1 RDRFERFRQ
10 RCLHARR
17 RHGCPDSEC
26 SGDGFAPVAR
36 HAARSHRMSERIR
49 VLVVDDSA
57 LMRKLIP
64 AILER
69 DSSIEV
75 VGTAMDGAFA
85 LRKIEELEPDVVTL
99 DLEMPRMDG
108 LEMLRLIMRS
118 APLPVILFSTH
129 SKEGGYATLK
139 ALALGAVDFLAKP
152 KDAAAGHLEEI
163 ADRLIAKIKVAK
175 HAAKR
180 KLPPVTV
187 KEELPKL
194 AKASHPALAPRRV
207 IAIGISTGGPNALQ
221 FMLSQIPSDFLST
234 ILVVQHMPEG
244 FTEMFAKRLDECCP
258 LEVHEA
264 RSGDLLL
271 AGRVLIC
278 PGNRHIMVRRMP
290 RGDMAVLSDGPPV
303 NGHRPSAD
311 VLFHSVSQEFGLTA
325 VGVLMTGMGDDGA
338 EGLGAIKA
346 AGGMTIAQSEDTCVV
361 SGMPHAAIIKGYANK
376 IIPLEGVAAF
386 LMSNYGAERNPAD
399 KLEKNDKYDKN
410 EKVEGTPVSSQRS

>member
-1 RDRFERFRQ
+1 
-10 RCLHARR
+10 
-17 RHGCPDSEC
+17 
-26 SGDGFAPVAR
+26 
-36 HAARSHRMSERIR
+36 MSERIR

-64 AILER
+64 AILAR

-85 LRKIEELEPDVVTL
+85 LKKVEELQPDVVTL

-108 LEMLRLIMRS
+108 METLRLIMRR

-139 ALALGAVDFLAKP
+139 ALAMGAVDFLAKP
-152 KDAAAGHLEEI
+152 KDAAAGRLEEI
-163 ADRLIAKIKVAK
+163 ADQLIAKIKVAK
-175 HAAKR
+175 RAAGR
-180 KLPPVTV
+180 KLPPAVV
-187 KEELPKL
+187 AEETHPPKKGTRASLP
-194 AKASHPALAPRRV
+194 PRRV

-221 FMLSQIPSDFLST
+221 FVLSQIPADFLST

-244 FTEMFAKRLDECCP
+244 FTEMFAKRLDECCA

-278 PGNRHIMVRRMP
+278 PGNRHMMVRRMP
-290 RGDMAVLSDGPPV
+290 RGDMVILSDGPPV

-311 VLFHSVSQEFGLTA
+311 VLFHSVAQEFGLIA
-325 VGVLMTGMGDDGA
+325 VGILMTGMGDDGA

-361 SGMPHAAIIKGYANK
+361 SGMPRAAIIKGYANK
-376 IIPLEGVAAF
+376 IIPLDGLGAYLV
-386 LMSNYGAERNPAD
+386 SNYGAERGATEKIEKNG
-399 KLEKNDKYDKN
+399 KLEKNDKQ
-410 EKVEGTPVSSQRS
+410 EKIEKTPVPSQRS

>member
-1 RDRFERFRQ
+1 
-10 RCLHARR
+10 
-17 RHGCPDSEC
+17 
-26 SGDGFAPVAR
+26 
-36 HAARSHRMSERIR
+36 MSERIR

-64 AILER
+64 AILAR

-85 LRKIEELEPDVVTL
+85 LKKIEELHPDVVTL

-108 LEMLRLIMRS
+108 METLRLIMRR

-129 SKEGGYATLK
+129 SKEGGYSTFK
-139 ALALGAVDFLAKP
+139 ALALGAVDFVAKP

-163 ADRLIAKIKVAK
+163 ADQLITKIKVAK
-175 HAAKR
+175 RAAGR
-180 KLPPVTV
+180 KLPPAVVVDDPPVRT
-187 KEELPKL
+187 KGNR
-194 AKASHPALAPRRV
+194 PALPPRRV

-221 FMLSQIPSDFLST
+221 FVLSQIPADFQST
-234 ILVVQHMPEG
+234 IVIVQHMPEG
-244 FTEMFAKRLDECCP
+244 FTEMFAKRLDECCA

-278 PGNRHIMVRRMP
+278 PGNRHMMVRRMP

-311 VLFHSVSQEFGLTA
+311 VLFHSVAQEFGLTA
-325 VGVLMTGMGDDGA
+325 VGVLMTGMGDDGS
-338 EGLGAIKA
+338 EGLGAIKS
-346 AGGMTIAQSEDTCVV
+346 AGGMTIAQSEESCVV
-361 SGMPHAAIIKGYANK
+361 SGMPRAAILKGYANK
-376 IIPLEGVAAF
+376 IIPLDAVASF
-386 LMSNYGAERNPAD
+386 LVNQYGAERGSSERGAAGQSAVEKVKEHD
-399 KLEKNDKYDKN
+399 KHDKSEKN
-410 EKVEGTPVSSQRS
+410 EKIERTPVSSQRS

>member
-1 RDRFERFRQ
+1 
-10 RCLHARR
+10 
-17 RHGCPDSEC
+17 
-26 SGDGFAPVAR
+26 
-36 HAARSHRMSERIR
+36 MSERIR

-64 AILER
+64 AILAR

-85 LRKIEELEPDVVTL
+85 LKKIEELQPDVVTL

-108 LEMLRLIMRS
+108 MEMLRLIMRR
-118 APLPVILFSTH
+118 APLPIILFSTH

-139 ALALGAVDFLAKP
+139 ALALGAVDFLQKP

-163 ADRLIAKIKVAK
+163 ADELIAKIKVAK
-175 HAAKR
+175 RAAKR

-187 KEELPKL
+187 KEELPRL
-194 AKASHPALAPRRV
+194 TKASRPALPPRRV
-207 IAIGISTGGPNALQ
+207 IAVGISTGGPNALQ
-221 FMLSQIPSDFLST
+221 FMLSQIPADFLST

-264 RSGDLLL
+264 RSGDLLI

-278 PGNRHIMVRRMP
+278 PGNRHMMVRRMP
-290 RGDMAVLSDGPPV
+290 RGDMVVLSDGPPV

-311 VLFHSVSQEFGLTA
+311 VLFHSVAQEFGLVA
-325 VGVLMTGMGDDGA
+325 VGVLMTGMGEDGA
-338 EGLGAIKA
+338 EGLGALKA
-346 AGGMTIAQSEDTCVV
+346 AGGMTIAQSEESCVV
-361 SGMPHAAIIKGYANK
+361 SGMPRAAILKGYANK
-376 IIPLEGVAAF
+376 VIPLEGLGQYLTA
-386 LMSNYGAERNPAD
+386 NYGAEKNSV
-399 KLEKNDKYDKN
+399 EKDLG
-410 EKVEGTPVSSQRS
+410 EKVEKDEKPERTPVSSHRS

>member
-1 RDRFERFRQ
+1 
-10 RCLHARR
+10 
-17 RHGCPDSEC
+17 
-26 SGDGFAPVAR
+26 
-36 HAARSHRMSERIR
+36 MSERIR

-64 AILER
+64 AILAR

-85 LRKIEELEPDVVTL
+85 LKKIEELRPDVVTL

-108 LEMLRLIMRS
+108 LEMLRLIMRR
-118 APLPVILFSTH
+118 APLPIILFSTH
-129 SKEGGYATLK
+129 SKKGGYATLK

-163 ADRLIAKIKVAK
+163 ADQLIAKIKVAK
-175 HAAKR
+175 RAAKR
-180 KLPPVTV
+180 RLPPVTV

-194 AKASHPALAPRRV
+194 VKGSRPALAPRRV
-207 IAIGISTGGPNALQ
+207 IAVGISTGGPNALQ
-221 FMLSQIPSDFLST
+221 YVLSQIPSDFLSA
-234 ILVVQHMPEG
+234 IVVVQHMPEG

-258 LEVHEA
+258 LEVQEA

-271 AGRVLIC
+271 SGRVLIC
-278 PGNRHIMVRRMP
+278 PGNRHMMVRRMP
-290 RGDMAVLSDGPPV
+290 RGDMVVLSDGPPV

-311 VLFHSVSQEFGLTA
+311 VLFHSVAQEFSLMC
-325 VGVLMTGMGDDGA
+325 VGVLMTGMGEDGA

-361 SGMPHAAIIKGYANK
+361 SGMPRAAILKGYANK
-376 IIPLEGVAAF
+376 VIPLEGLGTF
-386 LMSNYGAERNPAD
+386 LANHYGAEKNSA
-399 KLEKNDKYDKN
+399 EKDLV
-410 EKVEGTPVSSQRS
+410 EKAEKDEKPERTPVSSHRS